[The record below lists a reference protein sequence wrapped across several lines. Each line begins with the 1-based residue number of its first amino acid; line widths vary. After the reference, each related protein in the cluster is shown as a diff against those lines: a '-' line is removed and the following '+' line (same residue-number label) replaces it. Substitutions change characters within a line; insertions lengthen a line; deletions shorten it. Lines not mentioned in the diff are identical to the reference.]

1 MLLLLLRALAT
12 ALGAGRRALG
22 AGAGVMVLTYPG
34 RAGRWCWCW
43 RGTQGGLQVL
53 VLAAAGQWALVLAWS
68 RTQGGGLA
76 LLVEAGALRPRVR
89 GVVVDLRTP
98 AAARTAAHEIV
109 CAYACVRVCAVLH
122 GRVAVRVCATFCAG
136 RRGDGA
142 LWP

>member
-1 MLLLLLRALAT
+1 MVLLLLLLLRALAT

-68 RTQGGGLA
+68 RTQGGLGSPC
-76 LLVEAGALRPRVR
+76 LLK
-89 GVVVDLRTP
+89 P
-98 AAARTAAHEIV
+98 AH
-109 CAYACVRVCAVLH
+109 CAPACEVSL
-122 GRVAVRVCATFCAG
+122 
-136 RRGDGA
+136 
-142 LWP
+142 